1 MERTLLIIN
10 PISGTGAKQGVA
22 ERIKSRLAESG
33 FDVEVKF
40 TTGPGNATE
49 LAREAVEN
57 KFHTVVA
64 IGGDGTVNE
73 TAAGLSKTDVALGI
87 IPAGSGN
94 GLARHLNI
102 PMDID
107 RAADIIAQRNIVDCD
122 YGEVNHRP
130 FFCTFGVGF
139 DAAVSHRFAKQNRR
153 GKMMYIKSAIDE
165 YLNYNPQEYT
175 ISANGKVLTEKAF
188 LIAVCNASQY
198 GNNAYIAPQASITDG
213 LLDFTIVHAG
223 TPADA
228 AAFGIDLMTGYINKN
243 VMIHTFRAPAA
254 VITRNSDGP
263 AHIDGEPLIM
273 DKAMYIQCNH
283 CGIKLYASPKNS
295 DFKPIVTPIKS
306 LFNDFVADINKL
318 FKPI

>member
-73 TAAGLSKTDVALGI
+73 TAVGLSKTDVALGI

-283 CGIKLYASPKNS
+283 GGIKLYASPKNS

>member
-198 GNNAYIAPQASITDG
+198 GNNAYIAPQASLTDG

-273 DKAMYIQCNH
+273 DKAMYIQ
-283 CGIKLYASPKNS
+283 
-295 DFKPIVTPIKS
+295 
-306 LFNDFVADINKL
+306 
-318 FKPI
+318 

>member
-1 MERTLLIIN
+1 M
-10 PISGTGAKQGVA
+10 
-22 ERIKSRLAESG
+22 
-33 FDVEVKF
+33 
-40 TTGPGNATE
+40 
-49 LAREAVEN
+49 
-57 KFHTVVA
+57 A

-228 AAFGIDLMTGYINKN
+228 AAFGIDLMTGYINKY

>member
-73 TAAGLSKTDVALGI
+73 TAVGLSKTDVALGI

-198 GNNAYIAPQASITDG
+198 GNNAYIAPQASLTDG